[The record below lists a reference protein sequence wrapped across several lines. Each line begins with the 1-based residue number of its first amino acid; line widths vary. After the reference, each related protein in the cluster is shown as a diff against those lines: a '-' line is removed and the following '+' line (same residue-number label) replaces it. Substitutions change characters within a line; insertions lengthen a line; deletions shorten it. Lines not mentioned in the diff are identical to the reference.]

1 MDEYTSLLA
10 ALKGDYQLIDC
21 IRESKLGG
29 QGIENPV
36 TYAEYVVEKG
46 EKVSVEP
53 WLHNPEDYCSA
64 LSLDYIFWVKHVDY
78 SGARRVMVDQTR
90 VNRFE
95 VKGHAFKH
103 LSDHYGVQ
111 TLI

>member
-1 MDEYTSLLA
+1 MADVYEYLQQMETQGLYKNLQVLLMDEYTSLLA

-36 TYAEYVVEKG
+36 TYAEYVVENG

-64 LSLDYIFWVKHVDY
+64 LSLDYIFWVKHADF
-78 SGARRVMVDQTR
+78 SGERRVVVD
-90 VNRFE
+90 
-95 VKGHAFKH
+95 
-103 LSDHYGVQ
+103 
-111 TLI
+111 